1 MGSRHGILFV
11 DVARAEYAAQPLAP
25 LMRILIVANLQK
37 MNVRPAAGELIDW
50 IHREYE
56 GRVDVVG
63 IDADITRDRDDDPEF
78 TARLRGKTAPAEVG
92 EFDLTTLEIDALLV
106 LGGDGTLLSVA
117 RRLQGRQIPIMGVN
131 YGRLGFLASFRPDEV
146 EQYFGQMIEQS
157 LPISSRQ
164 MLDVSVVAA
173 SVECDLMS
181 NEAVASSRRFH
192 VLSLND
198 AVINAGPPFHMI
210 ELVLGT
216 DGDFGVKVFGDGM
229 IVSTPSGSTA
239 YNVSAGGPILN
250 PPVRGFCLTPIAPH
264 SLSFRPVIV
273 PSSAKV
279 MLIAQQVNRGTT
291 LVCDGQ
297 DCTRLKKGDRVV
309 IRRADRDVLLI
320 ENPTSR
326 RWSALAEKLHWAST
340 PKYNNP

>member
-1 MGSRHGILFV
+1 
-11 DVARAEYAAQPLAP
+11 
-25 LMRILIVANLQK
+25 MRLLIVANLHK
-37 MNVRPAAGELIDW
+37 MRVRPAVGELVEW
-50 IHREYE
+50 IHSRFGHRVAIVGVDPNGHPNGSRSQRAGSTSTEEHYDLAT
-56 GRVDVVG
+56 VDV
-63 IDADITRDRDDDPEF
+63 
-78 TARLRGKTAPAEVG
+78 
-92 EFDLTTLEIDALLV
+92 DLILV

-117 RRLQGRQIPIMGVN
+117 RRLQGRQVPIMGVN

-146 EQYFGQMIEQS
+146 EKYFEAMIEHR
-157 LPISSRQ
+157 LPVSSRQ
-164 MLDVSVVAA
+164 MLDVSVIAA
-173 SVECDLMS
+173 GVECDLMS
-181 NEAVASSRRFH
+181 NAAVAGCRRFH

-198 AVINAGPPFHMI
+198 AVINAGPPFHMV
-210 ELVLGT
+210 ELALGT

-229 IVSTPSGSTA
+229 IISTPSGSTA

-250 PPVRGFCLTPIAPH
+250 PPVQGFCLTPIAPH

-273 PSSAKV
+273 PSETHV
-279 MLIAQQVNRGTT
+279 MLIANKVNRGTT

-297 DCTRLKKGDRVV
+297 DCTRLKQGDRVV
-309 IRRADRDVLLI
+309 IRRADKDLLLV